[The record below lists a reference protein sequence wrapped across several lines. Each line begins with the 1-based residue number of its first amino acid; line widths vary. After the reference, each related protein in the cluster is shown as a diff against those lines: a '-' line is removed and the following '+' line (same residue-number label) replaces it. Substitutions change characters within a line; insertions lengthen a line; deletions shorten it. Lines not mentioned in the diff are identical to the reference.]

1 LGVIISLDI
10 PTVGW
15 HLDDPFTT
23 VNEKLPEGIGAAY
36 PARKTATDSDNGN
49 TYFLHGRGF
58 VRRAD

>member
-23 VNEKLPEGIGAAY
+23 VNEKLPQGIGAAY
-36 PARKTATDSDNGN
+36 PARKTATDSDYGN
-49 TYFLHGRGF
+49 S
-58 VRRAD
+58 